1 LGTAASVGIGV
12 LVGGSAFRHDA
23 FMETIATGPLKRDR
37 EKFLTLL
44 SAARDAA
51 REDGCAKLVSVSL
64 SAGAHIDPLAVLES
78 IYEQGER
85 HFYYEHPER
94 DLAIAGAESVMEAS
108 FAGTDRFV
116 KAAAFAEEVF
126 ANAIAVG
133 EMDLP
138 LAGPK
143 LFAAFAFED
152 EATPEAPFAPATL
165 FVPRWQVSS
174 FEGAYVATA
183 NLLVTPEGDI
193 EAQADRALAAHAKF
207 SGFAYTRT
215 APEASRREPIPEPAE
230 SEGAFYRA
238 RVKQALAAIGEAK
251 AEKIVVARR
260 REFETSSP
268 LHPLRTLA
276 ALREKF
282 PSCRSFSFGSGSGAS
297 FIGATP
303 ELLVRVSGE
312 SVESEAL
319 AGTAPRGEGAAE
331 DAALAATLMSSEKQL
346 REHAAVAR
354 AVKAALESCGLDT
367 GPMPRPRI
375 RRLPNAQHILT
386 PFSARRKADTSLFSL
401 AGALHPTPATSGLPC
416 EAARRL
422 LAEIEGAP
430 RGLYAGPIGWCGAD
444 GCGELAVALRS
455 GLVEGSRAVLHAG
468 AGIVRGSVPQE
479 EDAETLLKLGALAGC
494 LV

>member
-1 LGTAASVGIGV
+1 MPV
-12 LVGGSAFRHDA
+12 
-23 FMETIATGPLKRDR
+23 METIATGPLPRDR
-37 EKFLTLL
+37 EKFLALL

-78 IYEQGER
+78 IYEPTER
-85 HFYYEHPER
+85 HFYYEHPEK
-94 DLAIAGAESVMEAS
+94 DLALAGAESVLEAAFS
-108 FAGTDRFV
+108 GPNRFT
-116 KAAAFAEEVF
+116 KAAAFAEGVF

-143 LFAAFAFED
+143 LFATFTFED
-152 EATPEAPFAPATL
+152 EADPDAPFAPATL

-183 NLLVTPEGDI
+183 NLLVTPEGNI

-207 SGFAYTRT
+207 SGFAYSRT
-215 APEASRREPIPEPAE
+215 LPKDAREKSNPKSP
-230 SEGAFYRA
+230 SDDGALYRA
-238 RVKQALAAIGEAK
+238 RVQQALAAIGEVK

-260 REFETSSP
+260 RMFEMSSP
-268 LHPLRTLA
+268 LHPLHTLA

-282 PSCRSFSFGSGSGAS
+282 PSCRSFSFGNGHNAS
-297 FIGATP
+297 FIGSTP
-303 ELLVRVSGE
+303 ELLVRVAGD

-319 AGTAPRGEGAAE
+319 AGTAARGTSAAE
-331 DAALAATLMSSEKQL
+331 DAALAAELMSSEKQL
-346 REHAAVAR
+346 REHAAVAS
-354 AVKAALESCGLDT
+354 AVKTALESCGLAP

-386 PFSARRKADTSLFSL
+386 PFSARRSAETNLFSL
-401 AGALHPTPATSGLPC
+401 AGTLHPTPATSGLPR

-422 LAEIEGAP
+422 LAEIEGTP
-430 RGLYAGPIGWCGAD
+430 RGLFAGPIGWCGAD

-468 AGIVRGSVPQE
+468 AGIVRGSVPEE